1 MHTLRV
7 VCLGAGLALAQAYA
21 QTAGPAAG
29 EAFYESTVRP
39 ILRANCFACHS
50 DKNVNSGLSVE
61 SRESLLKGGNR
72 GAVVAPGKP
81 EESLLLQAMRH
92 EGSVKMPPGRK
103 LDDAKITAV
112 EQWIKEGMAMP
123 AAYQKAK
130 RPGAN
135 HWAFQ
140 PMKRAPLPEVKNTA
154 WARNA
159 IDRFV
164 LARLEAANLAP
175 SPEAARATLLRRVS
189 LDLTG
194 LPPTRAELEG
204 FLADKSP
211 DAYERVVDRLLAS
224 PHYGERWA
232 RHWLDLAR
240 YADTDGYTIDAPRDM
255 WPYRDWVI
263 QAINQDMPFDRFV
276 IEQMAGDLL
285 PNATRAQIIAT
296 GFHRNTPSNY
306 EGGIDFEQYRV
317 EAVADRVATTGAAF
331 LGLTLGC
338 ARCHD
343 HKYDPVSQREYYQ
356 LFAFLNDVDE
366 IDKEAD
372 RKDFN
377 RPFLDIGSSE
387 EVAKYNAWE
396 TEVKEFEDKI
406 NNYISTFVGDAE
418 KDETLKKMRKQAGEL
433 RRKKPSVIRA
443 LVMHDRAAPRES
455 YIHLGG
461 DFLRKG
467 SRVEPGVPASALLP
481 PLQTAGARPN
491 RLDLARWLVRPDHP
505 LTARVTMNRTWQRYF
520 GRGIVDT
527 ESDFGIQGDRPTHPE
542 LLDYLALEFVKS
554 GWSRRAMH
562 RLIVTSAT
570 YRQASNVRGDAAA
583 ADPDNK
589 LLARQ
594 NRLRLDAE
602 IIRDAS
608 LVASGLFTPAVG
620 GPSVYPP
627 LPAGANS
634 VTQVKREWNTA
645 TGPDRYRRGLYTY
658 FQRSAGH
665 PGLIVFDAPD
675 GSVSCTRRVRSNTP
689 LQALTLLNDEAYVE
703 FASALSARI
712 RKEAAGDAERL
723 KLGYEYA
730 LSRDPRPS
738 EQDRFLRFLHARRD
752 SSAGGAA
759 DDKVWN
765 AAVRALL
772 NLDEFMTRE

>member
-1 MHTLRV
+1 MRLWV
-7 VCLGAGLALAQAYA
+7 FVCLGAGAVSA
-21 QTAGPAAG
+21 QTASISG
-29 EAFYESTVRP
+29 EAFYESSVRP

-50 DKNVNSGLSVE
+50 DRNVNSGLSVE
-61 SRESLLKGGNR
+61 SREMLLKGGNR
-72 GAVVAPGKP
+72 GEVVKAGKP
-81 EESLLLQAMRH
+81 EESLLVEALKYT
-92 EGSVKMPPGRK
+92 GDLKMPPGKK
-103 LDDAKITAV
+103 LDEEKIAV
-112 EQWIKEGMAMP
+112 IEKWVREGMPMP
-123 AAYQKAK
+123 AAYHKAK
-130 RPGAN
+130 LQGAN

-140 PMKRAPLPEVKNTA
+140 APKRAPLPAVRNA
-154 WARNA
+154 GWAQNA

-164 LARLEAANLAP
+164 LAKLEEKGLTP
-175 SPEAARATLLRRVS
+175 SPEADRATLLRRVS

-194 LPPTRAELEG
+194 LPPTPAELKA
-204 FLADKSP
+204 FLEDKTP
-211 DAYERVVDRLLAS
+211 GAYEKVVDRLLAS

-263 QAINQDMPFDRFV
+263 KALNADMPFRQFV
-276 IEQMAGDLL
+276 TEQIAGDLL
-285 PNATRAQIIAT
+285 PGAGQDQIIAT

-317 EAVADRVATTGAAF
+317 EANADRVDTTGAVF

-356 LFAFLNDVDE
+356 MFAFFNNVDE

-377 RPFLDIGSSE
+377 RPFLDIGSEENKAKFVKWEE
-387 EVAKYNAWE
+387 EVRAIE
-396 TEVKEFEDKI
+396 EKI
-406 NNYISTFVGDAE
+406 NNYISQFVGDAE
-418 KDETLKKMRKQAGEL
+418 KDETLKAMRKQASAL
-433 RRKKPSVIRA
+433 RKQKPEMVRM
-443 LVMHDRAAPRES
+443 LVMRDRAEPREA

-467 SRVEPGVPASALLP
+467 SPVKPGVPAAALMP
-481 PLQTAGARPN
+481 AFQASGERAN
-491 RLDLARWLVRPDHP
+491 RLDLARWLTDPKHP
-505 LTARVTMNRTWQRYF
+505 LVGRVTVNRMWQKLF

-527 ESDFGIQGDRPTHPE
+527 ENDFGTQGEKPTHPE
-542 LLDYLALEFVKS
+542 LLDWLALEFVEKGGS
-554 GWSRRAMH
+554 QKGILKTM
-562 RLIVTSAT
+562 VMSAT
-570 YRQASNVRGDAAA
+570 YRQASAMRKDAAA
-583 ADPDNK
+583 VDPDNR

-608 LVASGLFTPAVG
+608 LVASGLLTPVIG

-627 LPAGANS
+627 IPAGANS
-634 VTQVKREWNTA
+634 VTQVRREWPVA
-645 TGPDRYRRGLYTY
+645 TGPDRYRRAMYTF

-675 GSVSCTRRVRSNTP
+675 GTVTCTRRVRSNTP

-703 FASALSARI
+703 FAKALSARV
-712 RKEAAGDAERL
+712 RKEAEGDEARVR
-723 KLGYEYA
+723 LGYLYA
-730 LSRDPRPS
+730 LAREPRGA
-738 EQDRFLRFLHARRD
+738 EMERFLRFVKSRRD
-752 SSAGGAA
+752 SAAGGAA
-759 DDKVWN
+759 EEKVWN
-765 AAVRALL
+765 AVARALL
-772 NLDEFMTRE
+772 NLDEFMVRE